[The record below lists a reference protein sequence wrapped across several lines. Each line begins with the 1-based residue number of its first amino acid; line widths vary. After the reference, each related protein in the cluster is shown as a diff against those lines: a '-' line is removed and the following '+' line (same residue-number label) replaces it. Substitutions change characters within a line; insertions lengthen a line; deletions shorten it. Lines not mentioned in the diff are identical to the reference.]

1 MSKHR
6 QTPFP
11 IGDLF
16 REYLSGFSPVAPS
29 VGEADQN
36 ACHTYE
42 VLGLEGGPVLTIIPS
57 GRLVICSE
65 EAITGK
71 RYRVSFGKEQAHTAT
86 TQATLT
92 MADEP
97 LEGLVHWHVEIT
109 FSRLHPELLAP
120 SKTHETGHISDD
132 TVVMRQRDREI
143 TYERTNCVHTQW
155 TLPDVFSEVKA
166 KGKAFEFDLLQNAQV
181 FRPKQVLTYEGESE
195 FVVKD
200 GQSVTWGH
208 FLHLGYGTLPTSYLV
223 DASGVVQIVTGGV
236 NSLAL
241 MALDPF
247 GVVDR

>member
-1 MSKHR
+1 MSEHR
-6 QTPFP
+6 QAPYP

-16 REYLSGFSPVAPS
+16 REYLGSFSPVAPS

-42 VLGLEGGPVLTIIPS
+42 VLGLEGGPVLTIVPS

-65 EAITGK
+65 TTATGK
-71 RYRVSFGKEQAHTAT
+71 QYRVSFGKEQAHTPT
-86 TQATLT
+86 IQATLT

-97 LEGLVHWHVEIT
+97 LEGLVHWHVEVT
-109 FSRLHPELLAP
+109 FSRLYPLAR

-132 TVVMRQRDREI
+132 TIVTRQRDREI

-181 FRPKQVLTYEGESE
+181 LRPKQVLTYEGEWE

-200 GQSVTWGH
+200 GERVTWGH
-208 FLHLGYGTLPTSYLV
+208 FLHLGYGTLPTNYLV

>member
-1 MSKHR
+1 MRNHR
-6 QTPFP
+6 QTPHP

-29 VGEADQN
+29 VGEADQT
-36 ACHTYE
+36 ACQTYE
-42 VLGLEGGPVLTIIPS
+42 VLGLEGGPVLTVIPS

-65 EAITGK
+65 EATTGK
-71 RYRVSFGKEQAHTAT
+71 RYRVSFGKEQADTAT

-97 LEGLVHWHVEIT
+97 LEGLSHWHMEVT
-109 FSRLHPELLAP
+109 FSRLHPELAR

-132 TVVMRQRDREI
+132 TIVIRQRGGEI

-166 KGKAFEFDLLQNAQV
+166 TGEAYEFDLLQNAQV

-195 FVVKD
+195 IVVKE
-200 GQSVTWGH
+200 GQRVTWEH
-208 FLHLGYGTLPTSYLV
+208 YLHSGYGTLPTSYLV

-241 MALDPF
+241 MALDPV